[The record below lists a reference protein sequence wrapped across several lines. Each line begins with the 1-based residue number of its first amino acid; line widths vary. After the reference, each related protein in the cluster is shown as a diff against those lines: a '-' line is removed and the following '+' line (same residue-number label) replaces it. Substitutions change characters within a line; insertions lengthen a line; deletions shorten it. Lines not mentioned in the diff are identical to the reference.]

1 MSKSEGPQNVNFES
15 PCKPK
20 WIERK
25 YTRLKHQSEQFWV
38 AEKTYKVGRRPSAAA
53 PPCMFFCSQNSS
65 NCCLRSRI
73 FPFNPFWLAGANQK
87 ITFWGP
93 WTYFKLIVIFD
104 FDLNIFI
111 FVIFLY
117 RSKLFKCCF
126 LVMNHIKHRSH
137 TDSHFCSCDGGGF
150 RVLQVDTTIASTR
163 HLDVKLWK
171 PSMPKLVAFSGSLV
185 VV

>member
-1 MSKSEGPQNVNFES
+1 MRASASQKGLKGKN
-15 PCKPK
+15 
-20 WIERK
+20 
-25 YTRLKHQSEQFWV
+25 TRLKHQSERFV
-38 AEKTYKVGRRPSAAA
+38 RERTYKGGRGAKA
-53 PPCMFFCSQNSS
+53 PAPLCRCLSQNSS

-126 LVMNHIKHRSH
+126 LVMDHLKHRSN
-137 TDSHFCSCDGGGF
+137 
-150 RVLQVDTTIASTR
+150 VLNVLVNVVNVFNASTR
-163 HLDVKLWK
+163 QLQ
-171 PSMPKLVAFSGSLV
+171 
-185 VV
+185 